1 MRPERSLMPRLRAV
15 AVLLIL
21 GMGFASAASAQVAP
35 IVDGVPFLIRF
46 GGTVRGLKPGAPVE
60 VRGIRIGEVTSVG
73 VDYAPDSNGFV
84 VPVGI
89 VLQPSLFPAAGGH
102 PRSAA
107 EVYDAAD
114 ALVRRGLRAQ
124 VSDTQLLGGDAI
136 VTLDIQPDAAPATL
150 DRSGKVPELPAGP
163 TPRERIAQQLQP
175 LIAKLANA
183 PIDQVFAELQDSMA
197 ALRQLVTG
205 PELHGA
211 LEELRGA
218 SADLRNVVDRLGAH
232 SDALIANLNETVR
245 STNRLIDHTGQTLAT
260 IDRQVGDRSPLL
272 AEIRGLVQQMD
283 GAARSLR
290 LMAEYL
296 ERNPNA
302 LITGKSD
309 NRR

>member
-1 MRPERSLMPRLRAV
+1 MCAS
-15 AVLLIL
+15 
-21 GMGFASAASAQVAP
+21 FASGASAEVAP

-46 GGTVRGLKPGAPVE
+46 HGTVRGLTPGAPVE
-60 VRGIRIGEVTSVG
+60 VRGIRIGEVRSVG
-73 VDYAPDSNGFV
+73 VEYAPDSNSFV
-84 VPVGI
+84 APVGI
-89 VLQPSLFPAAGGH
+89 VVQPSLFPAAGTH
-102 PRSAA
+102 PRTAA

-114 ALVRRGLRAQ
+114 MMVQRGLRAQ
-124 VSDTQLLGGDAI
+124 VSGTQLLGGEAI
-136 VTLDIQPDAAPATL
+136 VTLDFQPGGAPATL
-150 DRSGKVPELPAGP
+150 DRSGKVPELPGG
-163 TPRERIAQQLQP
+163 TTQQERIAQQLQP

-197 ALRQLVTG
+197 SLKQLVTG

-211 LEELRGA
+211 LEELRGV
-218 SADLRNVVDRLGAH
+218 SADLRTVLDHLGTR
-232 SDALIANLNETVR
+232 SDALITNLNETVR

-260 IDRQVGDRSPLL
+260 IERQVGDRSPLL
-272 AEIRGLVQQMD
+272 ADIRALVQQVD